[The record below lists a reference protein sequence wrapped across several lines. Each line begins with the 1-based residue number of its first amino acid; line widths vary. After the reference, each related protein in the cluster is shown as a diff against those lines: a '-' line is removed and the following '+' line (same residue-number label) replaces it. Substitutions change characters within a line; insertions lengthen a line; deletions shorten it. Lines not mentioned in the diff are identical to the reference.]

1 MTVAE
6 LEGILS
12 TIKDKKLEIRHGSYI
27 DTELNGYYIS
37 QNSGKEYLCLTS
49 LNVQPRVQK

>member
-6 LEGILS
+6 LEEILS

-37 QNSGKEYLCLTS
+37 RNSGKEYLCLTS